1 MARKIT
7 LREKLTEKIPP
18 VVALLVVL
26 SPVLGALIAPR
37 FTAYAVI
44 VFNIYFLYKSISYF
58 VLVVLG
64 VIKIRT
70 TEQINWMRRLND
82 ITNPEEGIAR
92 LTEELVKVRSSAYSS
107 YKERMNRNKSIPWFL
122 DRYAFYFEKRKT
134 INYLKEEISRLELI
148 KENGI
153 AFDPWKLHH
162 IIMIPHW
169 KEPFNVLEDSVKAI
183 SQSTFPLKQ
192 VTLLLAAEAR
202 DPEGLEKSVKLKE
215 KYEQY
220 FENIWVSNHELQE
233 DEAIGKSSN
242 MGWAGKF
249 AVEKIRENGWDL
261 KYTTMTSCDADS
273 IIDKQHLAK
282 LSYEY
287 ALRDDAY
294 YKFYTGAI
302 IFYSNIWKL
311 KFYARVKNSISSLY
325 NMTSQMR
332 PDKLVPFSTY
342 TTSFWLID
350 QIGYWTPWITP
361 EDFHVFFKSLFK
373 FPHKV
378 STIPLFL
385 KTMSDAAEG
394 SSHTETIKN
403 NYFQQR
409 RWVWG
414 ITIDGWMLSQ
424 VVKLGIKGKLS
435 IRAIY
440 IGLHIFFEHIM
451 GVVITYMLVFGGNLP
466 YLINPQFAG
475 TVLGS
480 RLPEVSGFIVQ
491 ISIWFMLGLIITD
504 YYFVKPKSEQT
515 GWLKKVLSILE
526 WVFLPYV
533 TFFIVFL
540 PGVEAHT
547 RLLFGKRLEY
557 YLTKK
562 K

>member
-1 MARKIT
+1 
-7 LREKLTEKIPP
+7 
-18 VVALLVVL
+18 
-26 SPVLGALIAPR
+26 
-37 FTAYAVI
+37 
-44 VFNIYFLYKSISYF
+44 
-58 VLVVLG
+58 
-64 VIKIRT
+64 
-70 TEQINWMRRLND
+70 
-82 ITNPEEGIAR
+82 
-92 LTEELVKVRSSAYSS
+92 
-107 YKERMNRNKSIPWFL
+107 
-122 DRYAFYFEKRKT
+122 
-134 INYLKEEISRLELI
+134 
-148 KENGI
+148 
-153 AFDPWKLHH
+153 
-162 IIMIPHW
+162 MIPHW
-169 KEPFNVLEDSVKAI
+169 KEPLNVLEDSINAI
-183 SQSTFPLKQ
+183 SKSTFPLKQ
-192 VTLLLAAEAR
+192 VTILLGAEAR
-202 DPEGLEKSVKLKE
+202 DPEGMEKSLKLKE
-215 KYEQY
+215 KYEQF

-242 MGWAGKF
+242 MGWAGRF
-249 AVEKIRENGWDL
+249 AVAKIRENGWDL

-373 FPHKV
+373 FPHQV

-424 VVKLGIKGKLS
+424 VVKLGIRGKLS

-440 IGLHIFFEHIM
+440 VGLHIFFEHIM

-480 RLPEVSGFIVQ
+480 RLPGVSGFIVQ

>member
-7 LREKLTEKIPP
+7 RKERLIEKIPP
-18 VVALLVVL
+18 LVALLVVL

-37 FTAYAVI
+37 FTAYVVI

-58 VLVVLG
+58 FLVVLA
-64 VIKIRT
+64 VIRIRT

-82 ITNPEEGIAR
+82 ITHPEEGISR
-92 LTEELVKVRSSAYSS
+92 LTEELNKVRSSVYSS
-107 YKERMNRNKSIPWFL
+107 HKERLNRNKSIPWFL

-134 INYLKEEISRLELI
+134 VTYLRDEISRLELV

-153 AFDPWKLHH
+153 AFDPWNLHH
-162 IIMIPHW
+162 IILIPHW
-169 KEPFNVLEDSVKAI
+169 KEPYEVLEDTIKAI
-183 SQSTFPLKQ
+183 GKSTFPKNQ
-192 VTLLLAAEAR
+192 ITILLAAEAR
-202 DPEGLEKSVKLKE
+202 DPEGVEKSHRLRE
-215 KYEQY
+215 NYRHL
-220 FENIWVSNHELQE
+220 FEDIWVSSHELQE

-242 MGWAGKF
+242 MGWAGRY
-249 AVEKIRENGWDL
+249 AVGQIKKRGWDL
-261 KYTTMTSCDADS
+261 KTTTMTSCDADS
-273 IIDKQHLAK
+273 IIDPQHIAK

-287 ALRDDAY
+287 VLRKDAY
-294 YKFYTGAI
+294 YKFYTGTI
-302 IFYSNIWKL
+302 IFYSNIWRL
-311 KFYARVKNSISSLY
+311 KFHARVKNSISSLY
-325 NMTSQMR
+325 NMTSQLR

-350 QIGYWTPWITP
+350 KIGYWTPWITP
-361 EDFHVFFKSLFK
+361 EDFHIFFKSMFM

-394 SSHTETIKN
+394 VTHTETIKN

-424 VVKLGIKGKLS
+424 IIRLGVRGKLS
-435 IRAIY
+435 LRAIY
-440 IGLHIFFEHIM
+440 VGLHVFFEHIM
-451 GVVITYMLVFGGNLP
+451 GVVITYMLVLGGNLP
-466 YLINPQFAG
+466 YMINPQFAG

-480 RLPEVSGFIVQ
+480 RLPGVSTFIVQ
-491 ISIWFMLGLIITD
+491 ITIWFMIGLIITD
-504 YYFVKPKSEQT
+504 YYFVKPKSEQA
-515 GWLKKVLSILE
+515 GLLKRILSIFE
-526 WVFLPYV
+526 WIFLPYV